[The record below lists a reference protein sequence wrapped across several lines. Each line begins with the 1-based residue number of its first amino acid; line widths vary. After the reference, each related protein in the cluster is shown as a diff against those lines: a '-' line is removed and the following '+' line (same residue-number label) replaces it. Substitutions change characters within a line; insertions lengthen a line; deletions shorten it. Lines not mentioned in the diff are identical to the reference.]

1 MNQSI
6 ILGLSSLVHF
16 ILFIIASMTNYEY
29 KVYFTQT
36 LLTISICLLILTW
49 LAYNKLKNLNSY
61 ITYISF
67 MLAIPFIFHLVFLAL
82 YSNDENTSGKAM
94 KLYLMFGLMVYIS
107 IIWYII
113 KNSL

>member
-1 MNQSI
+1 MNKSFVLGILSI
-6 ILGLSSLVHF
+6 IHF

-29 KVYFTQT
+29 KVYFTQA
-36 LLTISICLLILTW
+36 LLTICVCLVILTW

-61 ITYISF
+61 ITYVSF

-94 KLYLMFGLMVYIS
+94 KLYIMFGLMAYIS
-107 IIWYII
+107 IIITLVM
-113 KNSL
+113 K